1 MSDSVL
7 TLIAESG
14 PVGKGVMLLLLGFSV
29 ASWAIMGQKYA
40 DFKRIGEESAAFLK
54 LFHSGAAAAELY
66 RQAKTMKGTPV
77 CGLFI
82 ASYDLM
88 YRGRGWG
95 GTREDLWKAVGGVA
109 GDLLGQTEKNLAF
122 LATVG
127 NVSPFVGL
135 FGTVWGIMDS
145 FRSIGL
151 QRSANLAVVAPGIAE
166 ALIATAAGLVAAI
179 PAVIA
184 YNHFLG
190 RVEATRR
197 EMERFAGE
205 MMGMLQGESRT

>member
-1 MSDSVL
+1 LSDSVL

-14 PVGKGVMLLLLGFSV
+14 PVGKGVMLVLLLFSV
-29 ASWAIMGQKYA
+29 ISWAIMGQKYA
-40 DFKRIGEESAAFLK
+40 DFRRIREDSAAFMK
-54 LFHSGAAAAELY
+54 LFHSGADAAELY
-66 RQAKTMKGTPV
+66 RQAKSMKGAPV
-77 CGLFI
+77 CGLFF
-82 ASYDLM
+82 ASYELV
-88 YRGRGWG
+88 YKGRGWG
-95 GTREDLWKAVGGVA
+95 GSREDLWKAVGGVA
-109 GDLLGQTEKNLAF
+109 GDLLGQLERNLAF

-190 RVEATRR
+190 RVEGMRR
-197 EMERFAGE
+197 ELERFAGE
-205 MMGMLQGESRT
+205 MMGMLQGSGRA

>member
-14 PVGKGVMLLLLGFSV
+14 PIGKGVMLVLLLFSV
-29 ASWAIMGQKYA
+29 ISWAIMGQKYA
-40 DFKRIGEESAAFLK
+40 DFKRINQDSAAFMK
-54 LFHSGAAAAELY
+54 LFHSGADAAELY
-66 RQAKTMKGTPV
+66 RQAKSMRTAPV
-77 CGLFI
+77 CGLFF
-82 ASYDLM
+82 ASYELV
-88 YRGRGWG
+88 YKGRGWNG
-95 GTREDLWKAVGGVA
+95 SREDLWKAVEGVA
-109 GDLLGQTEKNLAF
+109 GELLGQLEKNLPF

-166 ALIATAAGLVAAI
+166 ALVATATGLIAAI

-184 YNHFLG
+184 YNYFLG
-190 RVEATRR
+190 RVETNRR
-197 EMERFAGE
+197 EVERFAGE
-205 MMGMLQGESRT
+205 MMGMLQGGGRP

>member
-1 MSDSVL
+1 LSDSVL

-14 PVGKGVMLLLLGFSV
+14 PVGKGVMLILLLFSV
-29 ASWAIMGQKYA
+29 ISWAIMGQKYA
-40 DFKRIGEESAAFLK
+40 DFRRIREDSAAFLK
-54 LFHSGAAAAELY
+54 LFHSGADAAELY
-66 RQAKTMKGTPV
+66 RQAKTAKGAPV
-77 CGLFI
+77 CGLFF
-82 ASYDLM
+82 ASYELL
-88 YRGRGWG
+88 YKGRGWG
-95 GTREDLWKAVGGVA
+95 GSREDLWKAVGGVA
-109 GDLLGQTEKNLAF
+109 GDLLGQLERNLAF

-190 RVEATRR
+190 RIETTRR
-197 EMERFAGE
+197 ELERFAGE
-205 MMGMLQGESRT
+205 MMGMLQGSGRT